1 MTKKQQPEKL
11 SPDEE
16 QMILEQLEQPAAGT
30 AGDWGT
36 AEEEKP
42 ATAKDLP
49 KVETTEERKKRIAAE
64 LKRKEEEMEQL
75 ENELADLEE
84 AEYLA
89 KVIECADF
97 LEARG
102 VLVADVSYYLA
113 RQNDPKLKHLTAAG
127 APWGFMKFSPMMNKA
142 LHGTAKTVAP
152 TTATKKAPA
161 PPKFKNPTT
170 GETHSGR
177 GQLPVW
183 LKEARD
189 TGKLEEFRI
198 K

>member
-1 MTKKQQPEKL
+1 MTKKQNAEEL
-11 SPDEE
+11 TPDDLLA
-16 QMILEQLEQPAAGT
+16 LEQLEKPASGT

-36 AEEEKP
+36 AEEKP
-42 ATAKDLP
+42 APSKDMP
-49 KVETTEERKKRIAAE
+49 KAETFEDRKKRLAAE
-64 LKRKEEEMEQL
+64 LKRKEEEMEEL
-75 ENELADLEE
+75 ENALADLEE

-89 KVIECADF
+89 QVQECAAF
-97 LEARG
+97 LESRG

-127 APWGFMKFSPMMNKA
+127 VPWSFMKFRSMPNKA
-142 LHGTAKTVAP
+142 TGTATAKTTAP
-152 TTATKKAPA
+152 KKAPA

-177 GQLPVW
+177 GQLPAW

-189 TGKLEEFRI
+189 AGKLEEFRI

>member
-1 MTKKQQPEKL
+1 MTKKQKTDELTPE
-11 SPDEE
+11 EVRE
-16 QMILEQLEQPAAGT
+16 LEQLEKPAGT

-36 AEEEKP
+36 AEEKP
-42 ATAKDLP
+42 ASSKDTP
-49 KVETTEERKKRIAAE
+49 KAESFDDRKKRLAAE
-64 LKRKEEEMEQL
+64 LKRKEEEMEEL
-75 ENELADLEE
+75 ENALADLEE

-89 KVIECADF
+89 QVQECAAF

-127 APWGFMKFSPMMNKA
+127 APWGFMKFSSLANKA
-142 LHGTAKTVAP
+142 TGTGTAKTTAP
-152 TTATKKAPA
+152 KKAPA
-161 PPKFKNPTT
+161 PPKFKNPAT

-177 GQLPVW
+177 GQLPAW

-189 TGKLEEFRI
+189 AGKLEEFRI